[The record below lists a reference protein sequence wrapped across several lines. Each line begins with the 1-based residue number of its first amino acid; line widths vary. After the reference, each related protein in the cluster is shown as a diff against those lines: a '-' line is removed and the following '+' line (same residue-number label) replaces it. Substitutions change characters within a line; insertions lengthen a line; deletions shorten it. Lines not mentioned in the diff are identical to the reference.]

1 MRAFGWVT
9 AQSHRMEGYT
19 ALALLVALLGLSH
32 ALGYWPHGRA
42 PKSDRAGGLP
52 VTPDLVW
59 RVVLVGSI
67 VAVGVLFV
75 LGQWLS
81 VRRSPVGRAAQPVP
95 TNEPSK
101 LRIQEARYGN
111 PTDGWHDRRREV
123 ESQIVG
129 DTLSF
134 LVGPALLRDPLEGK
148 PKELVVL
155 YSYRA
160 ELGARINRLLEE
172 KNSAEDELAALKAR
186 AERDT
191 HSDPTAPTIG
201 IMIERVVME
210 PIDSTLGR
218 NYPRKLRIFFRENAG
233 DEIYLG
239 QANWVPGGI
248 HAEQGKRFACQFEL
262 GEGGKFTGESPEK
275 LVSPGKR
282 MRLYVGLDSRVPEE
296 EAKRMTEQRLLGT
309 LLIPATARG
318 KNMTLAIKL

>member
-1 MRAFGWVT
+1 
-9 AQSHRMEGYT
+9 
-19 ALALLVALLGLSH
+19 
-32 ALGYWPHGRA
+32 
-42 PKSDRAGGLP
+42 
-52 VTPDLVW
+52 
-59 RVVLVGSI
+59 
-67 VAVGVLFV
+67 
-75 LGQWLS
+75 
-81 VRRSPVGRAAQPVP
+81 
-95 TNEPSK
+95 
-101 LRIQEARYGN
+101 
-111 PTDGWHDRRREV
+111 
-123 ESQIVG
+123 
-129 DTLSF
+129 
-134 LVGPALLRDPLEGK
+134 
-148 PKELVVL
+148 VVL
-155 YSYRA
+155 YSYDGGPVIEARRPESYRLTLPEDPWLRERIQKAEREGSAELAARDLAHEKKIEATRA

-191 HSDPTAPTIG
+191 HSDPVAPTIG